1 MDLVHEE
8 DRLLP
13 VHTDG
18 ILGVLYDLFHIFFPG
33 YSRIDLLEPG
43 TCRVCDHFRQSRLS
57 RSRRTVKDHGS
68 KLIRLDRAVEEL
80 VLPDNM
86 FLPDHLVQSRRTHPG
101 C

>member
-13 VHTDG
+13 VHADG
-18 ILGVLYDLFHIFFPG
+18 VLGVLYDLLHIFFPG

-43 TCRVCDHFRQSRLS
+43 ACRVCDHLRQSRLS
-57 RSRRTVKDHGS
+57 RSRRAVKDHGP
-68 KLIRLDRAVEEL
+68 KLIRLDRAVKEFIFT
-80 VLPDNM
+80 DNM
-86 FLPDHLVQSRRTHPG
+86 FLSDHLFQSRRTHSG

>member
-1 MDLVHEE
+1 MDLIHEK
-8 DRLLP
+8 DRLLS
-13 VHTDG
+13 VHADR
-18 ILGVLYDLFHIFFPG
+18 ILRIFHDLFHIFFPR
-33 YSRIDLLEPG
+33 YRSIDLLEPG

>member
-18 ILGVLYDLFHIFFPG
+18 ILGVLYDLFHIFFPATVALIC
-33 YSRIDLLEPG
+33 SEPG

-80 VLPDNM
+80 VA
-86 FLPDHLVQSRRTHPG
+86 SR
-101 C
+101 